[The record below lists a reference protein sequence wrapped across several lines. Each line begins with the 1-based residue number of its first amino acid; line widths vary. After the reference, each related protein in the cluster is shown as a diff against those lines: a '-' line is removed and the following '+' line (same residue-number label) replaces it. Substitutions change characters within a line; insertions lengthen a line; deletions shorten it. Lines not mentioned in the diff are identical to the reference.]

1 MQELDPLEAAGHAME
16 LPCAAPGR
24 GPCALSIRRIRF
36 VLALL
41 GVAAAG
47 VATAF
52 ALPASGS
59 QSVVATTVAVKGSDS
74 GARVSPKTF
83 TAGKTLF
90 KIANSG
96 RKTHA
101 FAVNGKSVKVKTRK
115 TVTAKIAFGSS
126 GKFKWSW
133 SGTKAHGVLTVK
145 PAVTTTTVE
154 TTTTATTTTTSCTTP
169 AITVNVGMFEY
180 GFNLDNTSVP
190 AGCILFVI
198 TNRGAEQHNFALSGI
213 HSGVILAPGGTETWA
228 VQLTNGSKPYLC
240 EQPFHAERGMVGSL
254 TVT

>member
-1 MQELDPLEAAGHAME
+1 MQELDPLEAVGHAME

-47 VATAF
+47 VATPF

-115 TVTAKIAFGSS
+115 TVTAKIAFGSA

-133 SGTKAHGVLTVK
+133 TGTKAHGVLTVTGGGG
-145 PAVTTTTVE
+145 TTSTTI
-154 TTTTATTTTTSCTTP
+154 ATTTTTTSSTT
-169 AITVNVGMFEY
+169 TTTT
-180 GFNLDNTSVP
+180 TS
-190 AGCILFVI
+190 
-198 TNRGAEQHNFALSGI
+198 T
-213 HSGVILAPGGTETWA
+213 
-228 VQLTNGSKPYLC
+228 
-240 EQPFHAERGMVGSL
+240 
-254 TVT
+254 

>member
-47 VATAF
+47 VATPF

-101 FAVNGKSVKVKTRK
+101 FAVNGKSVKVKARK

-154 TTTTATTTTTSCTTP
+154 STTTAT
-169 AITVNVGMFEY
+169 TVNVGMFEY